1 MAELRSKAQAITIL
15 KEAESYKEQQE
26 IIADTEAKIIR
37 ENAEARLEVAKSK
50 SAALIKEASAEKN
63 NAQHMQPQR
72 KHTEKMKLT
81 GSMINVS

>member
-1 MAELRSKAQAITIL
+1 LAELRSKAQAITIL

-50 SAALIKEASAEKN
+50 SAALIK
-63 NAQHMQPQR
+63 
-72 KHTEKMKLT
+72 
-81 GSMINVS
+81 